1 MSPRGPD
8 VSTGAARSRTEGHGQ
23 EAGRWRSGCW
33 RLAVTKGNTTF
44 EFVTDGAAAAVARAR
59 AAAGDRDVLVMGGAN
74 LTGQYLDA
82 GEVDELTVTVAP
94 VLLGAGK
101 RFFDRALRPDLTLEP
116 AGVIE
121 SPFVTHLRYRCSV
134 KE

>member
-1 MSPRGPD
+1 MVPFLIAD
-8 VSTGAARSRTEGHGQ
+8 VSSDG
-23 EAGRWRSGCW
+23 
-33 RLAVTKGNTTF
+33 F
-44 EFVTDGAAAAVARAR
+44 FVPA
-59 AAAGDRDVLVMGGAN
+59 DRDVLVMGGAN
-74 LTGQYLDA
+74 LTGQCLDA

-101 RFFDRALRPDLTLEP
+101 RFFDRPLRPDLTLEP